1 MELREALSKK
11 PVKFLTL
18 LLTAMLIATA
28 SAAVY
33 YSLTVQPKVTVT
45 GLTVRFYT
53 APDTPTPGSTVNHAW
68 CSLALK
74 SYPNATLTYDKAVYI
89 NNTDGSAHSIQL
101 RHVSI
106 SPANNTAS
114 VGNWT
119 FIRFYLYNS
128 TGLVTSFN
136 YTTNGNYWILPT
148 NNPTG
153 YYSMPSTTGWWVK
166 VETKSPAN
174 ALVNEV
180 CTIVISVDV
189 QE

>member
-1 MELREALSKK
+1 MELKETLSKK

-33 YSLTVQPKVTVT
+33 YSLSMQPQVTVT

-53 APDTPTPGSTVNHAW
+53 APDTPSSSTVNPAW
-68 CSLALK
+68 CLLALK

-89 NNTDGSAHSIQL
+89 NNTDGDPHQIQL
-101 RHVSI
+101 VHVSI

-136 YTTNGNYWILPT
+136 YTTTGDYWNLPT
-148 NNPTG
+148 NSPTG
-153 YYSMPSTTGWWVK
+153 YFSMPASTGWWIK
-166 VETKSPAN
+166 VETRSPAN
-174 ALVNEV
+174 AVVNEV
-180 CTIVISVDV
+180 CTIVMSVDV